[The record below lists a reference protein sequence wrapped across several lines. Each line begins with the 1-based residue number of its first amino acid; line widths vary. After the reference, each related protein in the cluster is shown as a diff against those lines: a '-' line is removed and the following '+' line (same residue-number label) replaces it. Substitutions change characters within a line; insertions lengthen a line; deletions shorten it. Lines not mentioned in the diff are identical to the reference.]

1 MLFLVVLLGGG
12 LFFLIV
18 RIMILLFWF
27 LKYVYEVM
35 WKDDICRVRWLPCTS
50 TLLRNSVDFNDKDEA
65 HADVTSLTCISRVC
79 GTPAVPEKNT
89 VRDLGS
95 PFGPLKIQG
104 LGPGDLVYS
113 RERLLAFV
121 DCECRNEMLSFL
133 SSWLIT
139 TFHEPSYN

>member
-1 MLFLVVLLGGG
+1 MTFVELGGFLVLLLCSGIQ
-12 LFFLIV
+12 L
-18 RIMILLFWF
+18 
-27 LKYVYEVM
+27 
-35 WKDDICRVRWLPCTS
+35 TS
-50 TLLRNSVDFNDKDEA
+50 TTKMKPMRMSHHSRAFPECVALLQ
-65 HADVTSLTCISRVC
+65 SLR
-79 GTPAVPEKNT
+79 KT

-133 SSWLIT
+133 SS
-139 TFHEPSYN
+139 